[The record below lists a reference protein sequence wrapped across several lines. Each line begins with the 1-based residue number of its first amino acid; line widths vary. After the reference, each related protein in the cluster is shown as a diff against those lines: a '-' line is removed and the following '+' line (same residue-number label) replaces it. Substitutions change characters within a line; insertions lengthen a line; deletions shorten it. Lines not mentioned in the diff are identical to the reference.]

1 MAVVVAPALVDL
13 GWGGWYYALAC
24 DVICAWDGAM
34 GAGVGIGLAMALVV
48 LGAPRDSGWGG
59 YSASLRDGWVVRL
72 WRLGRPGWFW
82 WWWVWI
88 ILLRA

>member
-34 GAGVGIGLAMALVV
+34 GAGVGIGLACEGVSTGLLAWQYIRKTR
-48 LGAPRDSGWGG
+48 GRKGGRDLAYHGTCSPWGTT
-59 YSASLRDGWVVRL
+59 
-72 WRLGRPGWFW
+72 
-82 WWWVWI
+82 
-88 ILLRA
+88 